1 MIGAS
6 LEAHPYIYINSKEKV
21 SMLNGVDLA
30 EICISSGATLILDT
44 GPENAFSIKD
54 IPDIKVVCQPAKGEK
69 CLRCWKILPEVE
81 QSFEKKVCQRCSNV
95 LMS

>member
-1 MIGAS
+1 
-6 LEAHPYIYINSKEKV
+6 
-21 SMLNGVDLA
+21 MLNGVDLA
-30 EICISSGATLILDT
+30 EICISSGATLILDS